1 MMPLADGSVSQE
13 LSSRFRGTL
22 GSNRPER
29 SAVFA
34 EDTVTL
40 RRTAAT
46 AGCAEGEH
54 RVALVAS
61 RGGAIRYAHTSGST
75 TFMSYRACNDEMAP
89 QSTTAPRAVLRIEL

>member
-13 LSSRFRGTL
+13 LSSRFRRTL

-61 RGGAIRYAHTSGST
+61 RGGAIGMRTQADQPPL
-75 TFMSYRACNDEMAP
+75 CP
-89 QSTTAPRAVLRIEL
+89 IELAMMKWHHNPPRHHGLSCE